1 MSGYTQRPIAEM
13 ASLHHGAVRLAAAE
27 LGIQSFGMQLLEF
40 PAGFDGYPEHDH
52 AGDGMEEVY
61 VVLSGSGEFLIDGE
75 RVAVDPSSMLR
86 IGAGATRKLMPGSD
100 GIRLLAIGCVPGGS
114 YSRPQPF
121 RLEVAS

>member
-1 MSGYTQRPIAEM
+1 MSDYTQRPIAEM

-27 LGIQSFGMQLLEF
+27 LGVESFGMQLLDF

-61 VVLSGSGEFLIDGE
+61 VVMSGSGEFDVDGE

-86 IGAGATRKLMPGSD
+86 IGSGARRKLTPGPE
-100 GIRLLAIGCVPGGS
+100 GVRLLAIGCVQGGA

-121 RLEVAS
+121 RLERGS